1 MSVLSLS
8 SCISDDEVVT
18 SSECGIISFSVGDI
32 KSALT
37 VKNASGEDTVVYRTI
52 GGSEI
57 KFNIDQV
64 NGRIYGVD
72 SLPVW
77 TDLSAV
83 VPKFSSYGYVYGQT
97 KLSASNDTAYY
108 YVTSGSDSVDLRKPL
123 SIYVVATDG
132 VSKKHYTVEM
142 FKKTV
147 NTDTLEWKKVN
158 LNATFGANCKFVVA
172 DGKVYA
178 FHNDGGETSV
188 SESVTGTDWTTKNA
202 GAIKGE
208 SVIIFGNKFYALG
221 NDSYIYAS
229 EDGASWAQ
237 ASSGVVERLLGADKF
252 RIYAFDGSKIIGSS
266 DLQTWNVYGDE
277 NIDRLPTSNVSIQS
291 FTSNT
296 NRDIEYVTMV
306 GLSASDLKYSVS
318 WFKVSAQ
325 DSFVD
330 QKWSYTEILKKNM
343 YKFPY
348 LEELSAT
355 AYDGAIFAIG
365 KNGGAY
371 DYIYRSDDNGIS
383 WHPLTSKYLL
393 PEGIND
399 DNTTTASILTVGN
412 ELWIVKGNNVWK
424 GVIE

>member
-64 NGRIYGVD
+64 KGRIYGVD

-108 YVTSGSDSVDLRKPL
+108 YITSGSDSVDLRKPL

-132 VSKKHYTVEM
+132 VSKKKYTIEM
-142 FKKTV
+142 YKYTT
-147 NTDTLEWKKVN
+147 NTDTLEWTKGNTNIAFGDNSKFAVN
-158 LNATFGANCKFVVA
+158 
-172 DGKVYA
+172 DGKLYA
-178 FHNDGGETSV
+178 FYEKDGEVLVSETMTGTEWTTKSAGTV
-188 SESVTGTDWTTKNA
+188 KSESVTTFNG
-202 GAIKGE
+202 
-208 SVIIFGNKFYALG
+208 KFYALG
-221 NDSYIYAS
+221 EDSYIYSSA
-229 EDGASWAQ
+229 DGSNWEKV
-237 ASSGVVERLLGADKF
+237 STSVVEHILAADKF
-252 RIYAFDGSKIIGSS
+252 RLYAFDGSKIIGSS
-266 DLQTWNVYGDE
+266 DMETWDVYGEADV
-277 NIDRLPTSNVSIQS
+277 NMVPTKNVAICS
-291 FTSNT
+291 FTSKT
-296 NRDIEYVTMV
+296 NKNLELVTMV
-306 GLSASDLKYSVS
+306 GLSDNNLNNSVS
-318 WFKVSAQ
+318 WYKVSAD
-325 DSFVD
+325 DSYLD
-330 QKWSYTEILKKNM
+330 QNWTYTKSSMNI
-343 YKFPY
+343 YPFPY
-348 LEELSAT
+348 LEGLSVT

-365 KNGGAY
+365 MNKGEY

-383 WHPLTSKYLL
+383 WHPLTNKYPL
-393 PEGIND
+393 PEGLNE
-399 DNTTTASILTVGN
+399 DNKADAVIVTIGK
-412 ELWIVKGNNVWK
+412 ELWIVKGSNIWK
-424 GVIE
+424 GVME

>member
-64 NGRIYGVD
+64 KGRIYGVD

-147 NTDTLEWKKVN
+147 NTDTLEWKKDNV
-158 LNATFGANCKFVVA
+158 NATFGANCKFVVA
-172 DGKVYA
+172 DGKIYA

-188 SESVTGTDWTTKNA
+188 SVSVTGTEWTTNNA
-202 GAIKGE
+202 GAIKSE
-208 SVIIFGNKFYALG
+208 SVITFDNKFYALG
-221 NDSYIYAS
+221 NDSYIYVS

-252 RIYAFDGSKIIGSS
+252 RIYAFDGSKIIGST

>member
-97 KLSASNDTAYY
+97 KLSTSNDTAYY
-108 YVTSGSDSVDLRKPL
+108 YVTSGGDSVDLRKPL

-147 NTDTLEWKKVN
+147 NTDTLEWKKDNV
-158 LNATFGANCKFVVA
+158 NATFGANCKFVVA

-188 SESVTGTDWTTKNA
+188 SVSVTGTEWTTNNA

-208 SVIIFGNKFYALG
+208 SVVIFGNKFYALG

-252 RIYAFDGSKIIGSS
+252 RIYALTVQK
-266 DLQTWNVYGDE
+266 
-277 NIDRLPTSNVSIQS
+277 
-291 FTSNT
+291 
-296 NRDIEYVTMV
+296 
-306 GLSASDLKYSVS
+306 LSV
-318 WFKVSAQ
+318 
-325 DSFVD
+325 
-330 QKWSYTEILKKNM
+330 
-343 YKFPY
+343 
-348 LEELSAT
+348 
-355 AYDGAIFAIG
+355 
-365 KNGGAY
+365 
-371 DYIYRSDDNGIS
+371 R
-383 WHPLTSKYLL
+383 LTSRH
-393 PEGIND
+393 GMCMVTRI
-399 DNTTTASILTVGN
+399 
-412 ELWIVKGNNVWK
+412 
-424 GVIE
+424 